1 MNLKP
6 CKSCGSPAK
15 HTKTGVV
22 NRIQCTKC
30 FCRIV
35 GQDLDKA
42 IRLWNGEPIQEDQAN
57 IHLHDDFI
65 TSEVIVNGKSTGFSM
80 ENIEKHLKKDK

>member
-1 MNLKP
+1 MKLNS

-35 GQDLDKA
+35 VQDLDKA
-42 IRLWNGEPIQEDQAN
+42 IRLWNGEPVNEDHAN
-57 IHLHDDFI
+57 IKCDRDLI
-65 TSEVIVNGKSTGFSM
+65 ETEIIRMGKSTGFSM
-80 ENIEKHLKKDK
+80 DNIGKILKK